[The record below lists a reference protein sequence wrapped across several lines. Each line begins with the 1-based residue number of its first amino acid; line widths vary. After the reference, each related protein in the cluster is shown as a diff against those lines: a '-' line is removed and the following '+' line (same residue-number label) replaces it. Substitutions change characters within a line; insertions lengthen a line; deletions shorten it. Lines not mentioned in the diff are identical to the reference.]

1 MNDNELDQGHLAGR
15 TKLPLPGSVAVIVLI
30 VVVSI
35 VVVHFVVVLVIVVLV
50 VVVLIDIV
58 SVVIFLVVIF
68 LVVIFLVVNFLDVF
82 TRSPSTEGDRVYKLK
97 ICLSVCLSVTSR
109 FRI

>member
-1 MNDNELDQGHLAGR
+1 MSILVNDNELDQGHLACR

-68 LVVIFLVVNFLDVF
+68 LVVIFLVVNFLDF
-82 TRSPSTEGDRVYKLK
+82 FYKLLLVVGK
-97 ICLSVCLSVTSR
+97 WVAAADL
-109 FRI
+109 